1 MLQVRPAVMTRPC
14 PGCCSNVGSSDL
26 HPSDKAKRNLPA
38 FLCQQRSA
46 DSSVLSL
53 YIFVLSCESPEMCL
67 SLLAFVAMSQYVAGS
82 GPKPPLPDSRQDEDK
97 RPQCSQ
103 MRRCSGVEVLTLK
116 QNSFTSTCNEEKQA
130 TDSTSA
136 MKKITKKK
144 KNKTKKSKAAA
155 GKKTPHKNPAMRKL
169 FSFLAQ
175 FSVWSRLEEG
185 ICRMRKTSYMFYS
198 VTCSYGLPR
207 WKKTSQHNE
216 GYICIYI
223 WYIYTEYASNEPN
236 LLNMLTLRIST
247 NEPLF
252 HCFYCFCFQTS
263 PNLDPQPCDWKD
275 GKNHF

>member
-144 KNKTKKSKAAA
+144 KKQNKEVQGCSWEEDATQKSCHEE
-155 GKKTPHKNPAMRKL
+155 TFFL
-169 FSFLAQ
+169 FSSVFCLIQTWGGNLQDEKDELYVLFSYLFLW
-175 FSVWSRLEEG
+175 F
-185 ICRMRKTSYMFYS
+185 TSMEKNITTQWRIYMHIYM
-198 VTCSYGLPR
+198 VHIYR
-207 WKKTSQHNE
+207 
-216 GYICIYI
+216 ICIK
-223 WYIYTEYASNEPN
+223 WAK
-236 LLNMLTLRIST
+236 ST
-247 NEPLF
+247 
-252 HCFYCFCFQTS
+252 
-263 PNLDPQPCDWKD
+263 
-275 GKNHF
+275 